1 MHVSSDE
8 AAFEVLE
15 VIPLIMRVI
24 RSEMREHRSADLSVP
39 QFRALSYL
47 NRNAGAS
54 LSELAAHIGLTLPS
68 MSKLV
73 DGLLGRRLLT
83 REIPAGDRRRVTL
96 QLTTNGRA
104 TLQSAYASAQAQL
117 AARLAALPEAERVK
131 VVEALRAL
139 RPLFTQERQ
148 GETGMAGRHTGH
160 S

>member
-15 VIPLIMRVI
+15 VVPLIMRVI

-39 QFRALSYL
+39 QFRALAYL
-47 NRNAGAS
+47 KRNAGAS
-54 LSELAAHIGLTLPS
+54 LSELALYIGLTLPS

-96 QLTTNGRA
+96 QLTPHGRA

-117 AARLAALPEAERVK
+117 AARLAALPEADRAN

-139 RPLFTQERQ
+139 RPVFTQERQ
-148 GETGMAGRHTGH
+148 TETEAAGRHNGH